1 MVEAR
6 KPMRESL
13 VPYFG
18 MPRVGY
24 LMRVKDAKSGVI
36 QGELSHEGR
45 GRQEWGNSMRVAN
58 GDTSSQEE
66 CL

>member
-1 MVEAR
+1 MVGAC

-13 VPYFG
+13 VPCFG

-24 LMRVKDAKSGVI
+24 FMRVKDAKSGVI
-36 QGELSHEGR
+36 QCGLSHEGR
-45 GRQEWGNSMRVAN
+45 GCQDWGNSMRVAN